1 MKPISRRQF
10 MLAAGGC
17 LCRPAIGHAGW
28 SLFQSADGDQAD
40 IRGSIFKN
48 DAPAALWKW
57 SKIAT
62 YFQRLDQG
70 AVLCTLC
77 PNRCRLSPGD
87 RSVCRSRVN
96 LEGSLYSLAYGN
108 ACSANVDPI
117 EKKPLY
123 HFLPATSAFSI
134 AAAGCNFRCLNCQNW
149 EISQVRPEDV
159 RHLDLFPAAVVQA
172 AEKSGCKSI
181 AYTYSEP
188 TTFYEYMVDTAT
200 LARSRGIKNVWI
212 SNGYIN
218 REPLSALCGGL
229 DGANVNLKSISD
241 EVYRRLNGGRLQ
253 PVLDTFATLHRQG
266 VHFEMTHLVVPGY
279 GDSDAMIRRMC
290 AWILAHVGPD
300 HPLHFLRFFPRYR
313 LDRLAP
319 TPVATLIRF
328 RELAM
333 AEGIH
338 YVYLGNVP
346 GDAGNHTFCH
356 HCRRLLVERQGYHI
370 PTFEIIDGRCR
381 FCQTPIPGVWPSGTP
396 NPIS

>member
-1 MKPISRRQF
+1 MKSLSRRQF
-10 MLAAGGC
+10 MLAAAAG
-17 LCRPAIGHAGW
+17 LCSAATGHTRWPLLKPADRL
-28 SLFQSADGDQAD
+28 SSD
-40 IRGSIFKN
+40 IQGTVFKN
-48 DAPAALWKW
+48 DAPASLWKW
-57 SKIAT
+57 SKVADHFI
-62 YFQRLDQG
+62 RLDHG
-70 AVLCTLC
+70 AVMCTLC

-96 LEGSLYSLAYGN
+96 LDGTLYSLAYGN

-117 EKKPLY
+117 EKKPLF
-123 HFLPATSAFSI
+123 HFMPATTAFSI

-159 RHLDLFPAAVVQA
+159 RHLDLFPKAVVRA
-172 AEKSGCKSI
+172 AMKNGCQSI

-188 TTFYEYMVDTAT
+188 TTFYEYMIDTARIAG
-200 LARSRGIKNVWI
+200 ARGLKNIWV

-218 REPLSALCGGL
+218 RDPLLALCRVL

-241 EVYRRLNGGRLQ
+241 DIYRRLNGGRLE
-253 PVLDTFATLHRQG
+253 PVLDTFITLHRQG

-279 GDSDAMIRRMC
+279 GDSENMVRRMC
-290 AWILAHVGPD
+290 AWILEYLGPD

-333 AEGIH
+333 AQGIR

-346 GDAGNHTFCH
+346 GHAGNHTFCH
-356 HCRRLLVERQGYHI
+356 HCKKLLVERQGYHI
-370 PTFEIIDGRCR
+370 PAFHIVAGRCQ
-381 FCQTPIPGVWPSGTP
+381 FCRTPIPGVWPEDGG
-396 NPIS
+396 

>member
-1 MKPISRRQF
+1 MWHGRFFGS
-10 MLAAGGC
+10 
-17 LCRPAIGHAGW
+17 
-28 SLFQSADGDQAD
+28 SDQETD
-40 IRGSIFKN
+40 IRGTIFKG
-48 DAPAALWKW
+48 DAPGSLWKW
-57 SKIAT
+57 SKAAY
-62 YFQRLDQG
+62 YFKPLDNG

-96 LEGSLYSLAYGN
+96 LDGTLFSLAYGN
-108 ACSANVDPI
+108 ACSANMDPS

-123 HFLPATSAFSI
+123 HFLPASRAFSI

-149 EISQVRPEDV
+149 EISQRRPEDV
-159 RHLDLFPAAVVQA
+159 RHMELFPEAVVKA
-172 AEKSGCKSI
+172 AADSRCQSI

-188 TTFYEYMVDTAT
+188 TTFYEYMFDTARI
-200 LARSRGIKNVWI
+200 AKDRGLYNCWI

-218 REPLSALCGGL
+218 PEPLSALCRVV
-229 DGANVNLKSISD
+229 DAANVNLKSISD
-241 EVYRRLNGGRLQ
+241 DIYRRLNGGRLRPIQ
-253 PVLDTFATLHRQG
+253 ETFLTLHRKK

-279 GDSDAMIRRMC
+279 GDHPDTIRRMC
-290 AWILAHVGPD
+290 AWILEALGPD

-319 TPVATLIRF
+319 TPVDTLIRF

-346 GDAGNHTFCH
+346 GHEGNHTFCH
-356 HCRRLLVERQGYHI
+356 NCGKILVERQGYHI
-370 PTFEIIDGRCR
+370 ATQLVAAGRCPY
-381 FCQTPIPGVWPSGTP
+381 CETPIPGVWA
-396 NPIS
+396 

>member
-1 MKPISRRQF
+1 
-10 MLAAGGC
+10 MLATAAGFCTTAVSGV
-17 LCRPAIGHAGW
+17 GW
-28 SLFQSADGDQAD
+28 SFFGSSGHETD
-40 IRGSIFKN
+40 IRGTIFKG
-48 DAPAALWKW
+48 DAPNSLWKW
-57 SKIAT
+57 SKAAY
-62 YFQRLDQG
+62 YFNRLDNG

-96 LEGSLYSLAYGN
+96 LDGTLFSLAYGN

-123 HFLPATSAFSI
+123 HFMPASRAFSI

-149 EISQVRPEDV
+149 EISQHRPEDV
-159 RHLDLFPAAVVQA
+159 RHMELFPEDVVQA
-172 AEKSGCKSI
+172 AADSRCQSI

-188 TTFYEYMVDTAT
+188 TTFYEYMFDTARI
-200 LARSRGIKNVWI
+200 ARDRGLYNCWI

-218 REPLSALCGGL
+218 PEPLSALCRVL
-229 DGANVNLKSISD
+229 DAANVNLKSISD
-241 EVYRRLNGGRLQ
+241 EIYRRLNGGRLRPIQ
-253 PVLDTFATLHRQG
+253 ETFLTLHREK

-279 GDSDAMIRRMC
+279 GDHPDMIRRMC
-290 AWILAHVGPD
+290 AWILEALGPD

-319 TPVATLIRF
+319 TPVDTLIRF

-333 AEGIH
+333 AEGIY

-346 GDAGNHTFCH
+346 GHEGNHTFCH
-356 HCRRLLVERQGYHI
+356 NCRKMLVERQGYHI
-370 PTFEIIDGRCR
+370 ARQLVAAGRCPY
-381 FCQTPIPGVWPSGTP
+381 CNTPIPGVWNSLG
-396 NPIS
+396 

>member
-1 MKPISRRQF
+1 
-10 MLAAGGC
+10 MLTPAAS
-17 LCRPAIGHAGW
+17 LCSAAASHARW
-28 SLFQSADGDQAD
+28 SLFGSDDSRPPD
-40 IRGSIFKN
+40 IRGTIFQN

-57 SKIAT
+57 STAA
-62 YFQRLDQG
+62 YHFNRLGQG
-70 AVLCTLC
+70 AVICTLC

-96 LEGSLYSLAYGN
+96 LGGTLYSLAYGN

-117 EKKPLY
+117 EKKPLF
-123 HFLPATSAFSI
+123 HFMPATSAFSI

-159 RHLDLFPAAVVQA
+159 RHIDLFPDAVVHAAV
-172 AEKSGCKSI
+172 KSGCRSI

-188 TTFYEYMVDTAT
+188 TTFYEYMIDTARI
-200 LARSRGIKNVWI
+200 ARTSGLYNIWV
-212 SNGYIN
+212 SNGFIN
-218 REPLSALCGGL
+218 QEPLLALCRVL

-241 EVYRRLNGGRLQ
+241 DVYRKLNGGRLK
-253 PVLDTFATLHRQG
+253 PVLDTFITLHRQG

-279 GDSDAMIRRMC
+279 GDSDWMIQRMC
-290 AWILAHVGPD
+290 EWILENLGPD
-300 HPLHFLRFFPRYR
+300 YPLHFLRFFPRYQ

-333 AEGIH
+333 AEGIR

-346 GDAGNHTFCH
+346 GHAGNHTFCH
-356 HCRRLLVERQGYHI
+356 HCKRLLVERQGYHI
-370 PTFEIIDGRCR
+370 PTFHITKGSCQ
-381 FCQTPIPGVWPSGTP
+381 FCHTPIPGVWPADGV
-396 NPIS
+396 

>member
-1 MKPISRRQF
+1 MKLLSRRQF
-10 MLAAGGC
+10 MMATAGS
-17 LCRPAIGHAGW
+17 LCSTATGHARW
-28 SLFQSADGDQAD
+28 LFLGSADSPPSD
-40 IRGSIFKN
+40 IRGTIFHN
-48 DAPAALWKW
+48 DAPSSLWKW
-57 SKIAT
+57 SKAA
-62 YFQRLDQG
+62 YHYSRLDQS
-70 AVLCTLC
+70 AVMCTLC

-96 LEGSLYSLAYGN
+96 LDGTLYSLAYGN
-108 ACSANVDPI
+108 ACSANVDPV
-117 EKKPLY
+117 EKKPMF

-159 RHLDLFPAAVVQA
+159 RHLDLFPEAVVSAAV
-172 AEKSGCKSI
+172 KSGCQSI

-188 TTFYEYMVDTAT
+188 TTFYEYMIDTARM
-200 LARSRGIKNVWI
+200 ARAKGLNNVWV

-218 REPLSALCGGL
+218 REPLLALCKVL

-241 EVYRRLNGGRLQ
+241 DIYRRLNGGRLK
-253 PVLDTFATLHRQG
+253 PVLDTFVTLHRQE

-279 GDSDAMIRRMC
+279 GDSDDMVQRMC
-290 AWILAHVGPD
+290 VWILENLGPD
-300 HPLHFLRFFPRYR
+300 YPLHFLRFFPRYQ

-333 AEGIH
+333 AEGIR

-346 GDAGNHTFCH
+346 GHAGNHTFCH
-356 HCRRLLVERQGYHI
+356 HCKKMLVERQGYHI
-370 PTFEIIDGRCR
+370 PTFHIAEGCCQFCR
-381 FCQTPIPGVWPSGTP
+381 TPIPGVWPA
-396 NPIS
+396 NRL